1 MVEYAFSRLPC
12 SSEEENS
19 VLKTG
24 VTDTFAIEVDD
35 VEMSD
40 SFLAYPIFNDEDPHE
55 YPLDYQTIQ
64 HYQQND
70 ERWREPTNERLP
82 NKFPR
87 IQITSWV
94 ELIVNQRNR
103 MYLGK

>member
-40 SFLAYPIFNDEDPHE
+40 CFLAYPIFNDEDPHE
-55 YPLDYQTIQ
+55 YPLDYQTISIINKMM
-64 HYQQND
+64 ND
-70 ERWREPTNERLP
+70 FE
-82 NKFPR
+82 
-87 IQITSWV
+87 
-94 ELIVNQRNR
+94 NQRMNACQTNSHAF
-103 MYLGK
+103 K